1 KENAFAAPDT
11 HGVPESELAAVDGG
25 DPVADIEGLFHAAR
39 ERGAHCGFATCLQ
52 LRVGAGGCEEIHG
65 HVASLAEEWLEFL
78 ECQEN
83 LAVVGAGVMRGVD
96 VDGPHLAAVLAQ
108 MKVAAGA
115 HVCVVEAK
123 A

>member
-1 KENAFAAPDT
+1 MGYRIAVEGDHFETMAGKGEAADLGGTAIDDMKENAFAAPDT
-11 HGVPESELAAVDGG
+11 HGVPESELAAVDGE
-25 DPVADIEGLFHAAR
+25 DPVADLEALFHAAR

-83 LAVVGAGVMRGVD
+83 
-96 VDGPHLAAVLAQ
+96 
-108 MKVAAGA
+108 
-115 HVCVVEAK
+115 
-123 A
+123 